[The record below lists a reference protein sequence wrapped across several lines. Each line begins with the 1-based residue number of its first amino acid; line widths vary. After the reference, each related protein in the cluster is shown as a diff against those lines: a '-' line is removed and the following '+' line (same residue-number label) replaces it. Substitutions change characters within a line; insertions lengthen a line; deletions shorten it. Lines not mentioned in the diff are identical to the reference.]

1 MLSVKSKY
9 EFKVWK
15 HFECLKEKS
24 CIPAFVLH
32 MQFRMKLT
40 INTFENITYLTKFF
54 DQKIHLYNYSKIR
67 SENDPIQTPGY
78 ANILTRVTHKMNSH
92 KIREDIK
99 LKS

>member
-1 MLSVKSKY
+1 MRSTKMLSVKSKY

-24 CIPAFVLH
+24 CVPAFVLH

-54 DQKIHLYNYSKIR
+54 DQKNPFI
-67 SENDPIQTPGY
+67 
-78 ANILTRVTHKMNSH
+78 
-92 KIREDIK
+92 
-99 LKS
+99 